1 MADPFFGE
9 IRAFGFN
16 YAPMNWASCMG
27 QSIAI
32 SQNQCLFA
40 LLSTYYGGDGR
51 TYFCLPDLR
60 GRVAIGQGNGPGL
73 AGRYIGQMGGQERVV
88 LTNQQMPSHSH
99 DITHSL
105 KADLRCSDGSGE
117 KTSPLGA
124 TISEAE
130 NNAFNDDSPNQDM
143 KSGSVMLEGDITA
156 QNSGGNQPYD
166 NMQPYLV
173 INYCI
178 ALQGLWPR
186 RP

>member
-1 MADPFFGE
+1 MAEPFIGE

-16 YAPMNWASCMG
+16 YAPRNWAFCQG
-27 QSIAI
+27 QRIEI
-32 SQNQCLFA
+32 SQNQVLFA
-40 LLSTYYGGDGR
+40 LITDYYGGDRR

-60 GRVAIGQGNGPGL
+60 GRVAIGQGSAPGIFP
-73 AGRYIGQMGGQERVV
+73 RFIGQMGGQERVV

-99 DITHSL
+99 AITHNL

-124 TISEAE
+124 TIAEAE
-130 NNAFNDDSPNQDM
+130 NSAFTDDGPNQDM
-143 KSGSVMLEGDITA
+143 KSGSVTLEGDITA
-156 QNSGGNQPYD
+156 QNSGDSHPHE

-178 ALQGLWPR
+178 ALNGLWPS